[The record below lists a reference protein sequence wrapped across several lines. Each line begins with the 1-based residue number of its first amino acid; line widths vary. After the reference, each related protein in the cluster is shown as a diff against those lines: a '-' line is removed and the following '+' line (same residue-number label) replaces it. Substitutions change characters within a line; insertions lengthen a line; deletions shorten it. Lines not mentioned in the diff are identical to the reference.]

1 MIEAAV
7 EGKGPSF
14 RVRELPDLGR
24 RGKGVSVLR
33 ILIERR
39 EADMEAERVSE
50 Q

>member
-1 MIEAAV
+1 MRV
-7 EGKGPSF
+7 EGRTF
-14 RVRELPDLGR
+14 RSRAAPAGKR
-24 RGKGVSVLR
+24 KAKGVSVLR